1 MAWRWR
7 SPRGQPCMEMK
18 ITMGRPRTWRW
29 RSPCAVK
36 RGYTISHIYKL
47 PVKVYP
53 FYAPFFCMVDVLS
66 RVIPQRMSSTNA
78 SPIAAPS
85 HIKYIQWRAYEI
97 RVPLDLLEVM
107 GLCRTLTRGALVDL
121 SWLSKQFWATRH
133 RSWRGMRCPQQ
144 QESYGD
150 TISKSCLP
158 SDLVLQR

>member
-7 SPRGQPCMEMK
+7 SPRGQPCMEME

-36 RGYTISHIYKL
+36 RGYTISHTYTL
-47 PVKVYP
+47 PVKVQP

-66 RVIPQRMSSTNA
+66 RVIPQRMSSLNA
-78 SPIAAPS
+78 SPIVAPS
-85 HIKYIQWRAYEI
+85 HVKYIQWRAYKI

-107 GLCRTLTRGALVDL
+107 GLCRTLTRKALVDL
-121 SWLSKQFWATRH
+121 SWLSKQFGAMRH

-150 TISKSCLP
+150 TIGKSCLL
-158 SDLVLQR
+158 SNHGLRR

>member
-7 SPRGQPCMEMK
+7 SPRGQPCM
-18 ITMGRPRTWRW
+18 GRLCTWRW
-29 RSPCAVK
+29 RSPRAVK

-66 RVIPQRMSSTNA
+66 RMIPQRMSSINA

-85 HIKYIQWRAYEI
+85 HVKYIQRWAYKI

-133 RSWRGMRCPQQ
+133 RIWRGMRCPQQ

-158 SDLVLQR
+158 SDRVLQR

>member
-7 SPRGQPCMEMK
+7 SPRGQPCM
-18 ITMGRPRTWRW
+18 GRLRTWRW
-29 RSPCAVK
+29 RSPRAVK

-78 SPIAAPS
+78 SPIDAPS
-85 HIKYIQWRAYEI
+85 HVKYIQWRSYEI

-107 GLCRTLTRGALVDL
+107 GLCRTLTGEALVDL
-121 SWLSKQFWATRH
+121 SWLSKQFRATRH

>member
-1 MAWRWR
+1 MAWRQR
-7 SPRGQPCMEMK
+7 SPRGQPYTEIK
-18 ITMGRPRTWRW
+18 ITTGRSRTWRW

-47 PVKVYP
+47 RVKVYP

-66 RVIPQRMSSTNA
+66 WVIPQRMSSINA

-85 HIKYIQWRAYEI
+85 HVKYIQWWAYKN

-107 GLCRTLTRGALVDL
+107 GLCRTLTREALVDL

-133 RSWRGMRCPQQ
+133 RSWRGMRCPPQ
-144 QESYGD
+144 QESYED
-150 TISKSCLP
+150 TIIKSFLP
-158 SDLVLQR
+158 SDLVFQR